1 MGVIIMTT
9 APNWLK
15 VKSPDQEKLE
25 TMKKLLDSLGLNTI
39 CRSAKCPNAGE
50 CFEKDT
56 ATFLIL
62 GPNCTRN
69 CQFCAVEHGKLNTP
83 DINEPT
89 NLAQAVEKLG
99 LKYVV
104 ITSVTRDDLADYGAE
119 QFAESIRAIKEYSS
133 DVLVEVLIPD
143 LQGDKKALTKI
154 LKAKPDVVG
163 HNLETVPRLYSK
175 ARPEAVYNRSLNVL
189 KNIKRISPKI
199 ITKTSLILG
208 LGETEQ
214 EIIKVF
220 HDLKKVDCD
229 ILTLGQYLQPTTK
242 QLDIDRYVTPEEF
255 NLYRKKALELGIKEV
270 YAEPLVRS
278 SYHAHNVFKK
288 IDN

>member
-1 MGVIIMTT
+1 MTT